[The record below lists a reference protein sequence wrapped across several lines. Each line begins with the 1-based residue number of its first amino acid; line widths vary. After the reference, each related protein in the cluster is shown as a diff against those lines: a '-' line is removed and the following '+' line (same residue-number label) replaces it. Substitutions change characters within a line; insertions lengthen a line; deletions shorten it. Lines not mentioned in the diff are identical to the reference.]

1 MWKGIVKKQIRK
13 GASYEE
19 DFVSKHKGKQDD
31 FGIYV
36 RSPKNVDIIKEEA
49 TLEWTGSIEVYSAG
63 FGALSSSSNK
73 LTLEIEYIK
82 MGDDELEEKYIT
94 KEFTFTG
101 NFEDDGKGNPS
112 DVTVD
117 MDFSD
122 FNNPKITKVEVEY
135 EGRFNE

>member
-19 DFVSKHKGKQDD
+19 DFVSKHKGRQDD
-31 FGIYV
+31 FSIYV
-36 RSPKNVDIIKEEA
+36 RSNKENIDIVKEEA
-49 TLEWTGSIEVYSAG
+49 ILEWTGSIEVYSAG

-73 LTLEIEYIK
+73 LELEIEYIK
-82 MGDDELEEKYIT
+82 MDDDDKEEYTT
-94 KEFTFTG
+94 KDFVFTG
-101 NFEDDGKGNPS
+101 DFKDDGKGNPS

-122 FNNPKITKVEVEY
+122 FNNPKITKVEVQY

>member
-1 MWKGIVKKQIRK
+1 MWKGIIRK

-19 DFVSKHKGKQDD
+19 NFVSKHKGKQDD

-36 RSPKNVDIIKEEA
+36 RSPKNVDIIKEEGI
-49 TLEWTGSIEVYSAG
+49 LEWTGSIEVYSAG

-73 LTLEIEYIK
+73 LELEIEYIK
-82 MGDDELEEKYIT
+82 MDDDDKEEYIT
-94 KEFTFTG
+94 KDFVFTG
-101 NFEDDGKGNPS
+101 DFKDDGKGNPS

-122 FNNPKITKVEVEY
+122 FNNPKITKVEVQY

>member
-1 MWKGIVKKQIRK
+1 MWKGIIRK

-19 DFVSKHKGKQDD
+19 NFVSKHKEKD

-82 MGDDELEEKYIT
+82 MDDDDKEEYMT
-94 KEFTFTG
+94 KEFVFTG
-101 NFEDDGKGNPS
+101 NFEDDGRGNPE
-112 DVTVD
+112 DITVD

-122 FNNPKITKVEVEY
+122 FNNPKITKVKVAY
-135 EGRFNE
+135 EGRFNEMD

>member
-19 DFVSKHKGKQDD
+19 DFVSKTIEND
-31 FGIYV
+31 FEIYV
-36 RSPKNVDIIKEEA
+36 RSPRNIDITDERA

-73 LTLEIEYIK
+73 LELEIEYIK
-82 MGDDELEEKYIT
+82 MDDDDKEEYTT
-94 KEFTFTG
+94 KDFVFTG
-101 NFEDDGKGNPS
+101 DFKDDGKGNPS

-122 FNNPKITKVEVEY
+122 FNNPKITKVEVQY

>member
-1 MWKGIVKKQIRK
+1 MQKGIVKKQIRK

-19 DFVSKHKGKQDD
+19 DFVSKTTDND
-31 FGIYV
+31 FGIFV
-36 RSPKNVDIIKEEA
+36 RSPRNVSVTEERA

-73 LTLEIEYIK
+73 LELEIEYIK
-82 MGDDELEEKYIT
+82 MGDDELEEEPIT

-101 NFEDDGKGNPS
+101 DFKDDGKGNPS

-122 FNNPKITKVEVEY
+122 FDNPKITK
-135 EGRFNE
+135 G

>member
-36 RSPKNVDIIKEEA
+36 RSPENVSIIKEEA

-73 LTLEIEYIK
+73 LTLEIEYVK
-82 MGDDELEEKYIT
+82 MGDDDEKEIT
-94 KEFTFTG
+94 KEFVFTG
-101 NFEDDGKGNPS
+101 NFEDDGGGNPE
-112 DVTVD
+112 DITVD

-122 FNNPKITKVEVEY
+122 FNNPKITKVKVAY

>member
-19 DFVSKHKGKQDD
+19 DFVSKHKGNQDD

-36 RSPKNVDIIKEEA
+36 RSPKNVSIIKEEA

-82 MGDDELEEKYIT
+82 MGDEDEEEMT
-94 KEFTFTG
+94 KEFVFTG
-101 NFEDDGKGNPS
+101 NFKDDGKGNPS

>member
-1 MWKGIVKKQIRK
+1 MWKGIIRK

-19 DFVSKHKGKQDD
+19 NFVSKHKGKQDD

-49 TLEWTGSIEVYSAG
+49 ILEWTGTIEVYSAG

-82 MGDDELEEKYIT
+82 MDDDDKEEYMT
-94 KEFTFTG
+94 KEFVFTG
-101 NFEDDGKGNPS
+101 NFEDDGGGNPE
-112 DVTVD
+112 DITVD

-122 FNNPKITKVEVEY
+122 FNNPKITKVKVAY
-135 EGRFNE
+135 EGRFNELD

>member
-1 MWKGIVKKQIRK
+1 MWKGIIRK

-49 TLEWTGSIEVYSAG
+49 ILEWTGSIEVYSAG

-73 LTLEIEYIK
+73 LELEIEYIK
-82 MGDDELEEKYIT
+82 MDDDDKEEYIT
-94 KEFTFTG
+94 KDFVFTG
-101 NFEDDGKGNPS
+101 DFKDDGKGNPS

-122 FNNPKITKVEVEY
+122 FNNPKITKVEVQY

>member
-19 DFVSKHKGKQDD
+19 DFVSKTNDGD

-36 RSPKNVDIIKEEA
+36 RSPKNIDITDERA

-73 LTLEIEYIK
+73 LELEIEYVR
-82 MGDDELEEKYIT
+82 MGDGDEWEEKT
-94 KEFTFTG
+94 KTFTFTG
-101 NFEDDGKGNPS
+101 DFKDDGKGNPS

-135 EGRFNE
+135 EGRFN